1 MIQPQHTRLSF
12 LAALLLVTS
21 LATSYLASA
30 DPAVNDNGN
39 GTKTAVWDLSN
50 PANYTSSN
58 VAMARNDLRLGSTP
72 GSWLETSDA
81 DFIANGSPDAVAR
94 ATNGSLPLTGN
105 EANLVAN
112 GNFSQ
117 ASNWTWANG
126 TAGAIVADQ
135 SLRAGGILHSP
146 TENNTPFPS
155 METNLGGASAAAFWG
170 ISAPPIYATA
180 KRGGR

>member
-21 LATSYLASA
+21 LATSSLARA
-30 DPAVNDNGN
+30 APAVNDNGN
-39 GTKTAVWDLSN
+39 GTKTAVWDFSN

-81 DFIANGSPDAVAR
+81 DFIANGSPDAGAR
-94 ATNGSLPLTGN
+94 VTNGSLRLTGN

-126 TAGAIVADQ
+126 TAGASV
-135 SLRAGGILHSP
+135 SGHRPRAGEI
-146 TENNTPFPS
+146 
-155 METNLGGASAAAFWG
+155 
-170 ISAPPIYATA
+170 
-180 KRGGR
+180 

>member
-1 MIQPQHTRLSF
+1 MIQLQHTRLSL

-39 GTKTAVWDLSN
+39 GTKTAVWDFSN

-58 VAMARNDLRLGSTP
+58 VRIATNNLTLGLTP
-72 GSWLETSDA
+72 GSWLTTSDA
-81 DFIANGSPDAVAR
+81 DFAANGAPDAAAKV
-94 ATNGSLPLTGN
+94 TNGSVRLVGN

-117 ASNWTWANG
+117 TSNWTWANG
-126 TAGAIVADQ
+126 SAG
-135 SLRAGGILHSP
+135 
-146 TENNTPFPS
+146 
-155 METNLGGASAAAFWG
+155 
-170 ISAPPIYATA
+170 
-180 KRGGR
+180 